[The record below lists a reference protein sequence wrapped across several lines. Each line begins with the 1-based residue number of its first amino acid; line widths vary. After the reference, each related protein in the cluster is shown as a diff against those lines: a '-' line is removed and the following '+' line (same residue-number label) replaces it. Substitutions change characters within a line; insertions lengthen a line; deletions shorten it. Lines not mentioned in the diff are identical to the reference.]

1 MTQKMHKLFLT
12 TCDLGEQKPV
22 GANDCERCPRG
33 SVVDRKSRVICAGVT
48 KFFVAPCFFDMR
60 SAATVADCEN
70 CHWGEVGD
78 DRIRVFC
85 SRL

>member
-12 TCDLGEQKPV
+12 TCDLGEERSV
-22 GANDCERCPRG
+22 NASECESCPHG
-33 SVVDRKSRVICAGVT
+33 SVVDGKSRVICGGVT
-48 KFFVAPCFFDMR
+48 KFFYAPCCYEMR
-60 SAATVADCEN
+60 SAATIYDCAK
-70 CHWGEVGD
+70 CSFGEVGQ